1 MIKVYRKG
9 TITFYKSKGIQIAV
23 ADSALPELY
32 AVSQFLGQA
41 RVPDMSD
48 ALPAPRRQRKGKGVK
63 LPQASVD
70 TTTQPAT
77 PNNLPEFNVAEEIEA
92 LIVAG
97 VNTEAAIVGAL
108 RERLTAAGK
117 KSPERSVN
125 TALRHAKTR
134 GRIKESSEGTFS
146 LVPQLKAV

>member
-23 ADSALPELY
+23 ADSALPELQ
-32 AVSQFLGQA
+32 AVAQFLEQA

-48 ALPAPRRQRKGKGVK
+48 VLPAPRRQRKGKGVK
-63 LPQASVD
+63 APVSSAD
-70 TTTQPAT
+70 TSAQPPA
-77 PNNLPEFNVAEEIEA
+77 PSNLPEFNVAEEIET
-92 LIVAG
+92 LIIAG
-97 VNTEAAIVGAL
+97 VNTETAIVSAL

-134 GRIKESSEGTFS
+134 GRIVESGSGTFS